1 MQYKRHIRCK
11 TQRVDMTVPNTIAFV
26 TDAWFPQVN
35 GVVRTLSR
43 TKSELE
49 KRGHRVEVISPE
61 GYRSVPC
68 PTYPEIRLALFAARS
83 VKKRLT
89 KLKPDAVHI
98 ATEGPLGL
106 AARRWCLRNRLPF
119 TTSYHTR
126 FPEYVRLRVPI
137 PISWSYAFL
146 RWFHGPAHRML
157 VATQSMENEL
167 VERGFKNIGRW
178 SRGVDL
184 ELFTPDHDRPTSKTP
199 ILLYVGRVAPEK
211 NIDAFLETPCDGIKR
226 VVGGGPELDELKEKY
241 PDVEFVGY
249 KHGEELAACMRDA
262 DCFVFPSLTDT
273 FGLVILESLASGV
286 PVAAYPAP
294 GPIDLIENGKNGWIG
309 EDLGESIQKAL
320 TVDRV
325 ACREFAETFSWER
338 CTDQFASQLKPAPP
352 ELLDQAVS

>member
-1 MQYKRHIRCK
+1 
-11 TQRVDMTVPNTIAFV
+11 MTSPNTIAIV

-43 TKSELE
+43 TKQELE
-49 KRGHRVEVISPE
+49 SRGHRVEVISPH
-61 GYRSVPC
+61 GYQSVPC

-89 KLKPDAVHI
+89 ELKPDAVHI

-106 AARRWCLRNRLPF
+106 SARRWCRRNRLPF

-126 FPEYVRLRVPI
+126 FPEYIRLRLPI

-146 RWFHGPAHRML
+146 KWFHGPAHRML
-157 VATQSMENEL
+157 VATPSMEREL

-184 ELFTPDHDRPTSKTP
+184 ELFQPDPDRSRPTDP
-199 ILLYVGRVAPEK
+199 VLVYVGRVAPEK
-211 NIDAFLETPCDGIKR
+211 NIEAFLQTQHPGLKR
-226 VVGGGPELDELKEKY
+226 VIGGGPALDDLRARY

-249 KHGEELAACMRDA
+249 KHGEELAAAMRDA

-273 FGLVILESLASGV
+273 FGLVILESMASGV

-294 GPIDLIENGKNGWIG
+294 GPIDLIENGHNGWVSD
-309 EDLGESIQKAL
+309 DLDTAISHAL
-320 TVDRV
+320 KVDRA
-325 ACREFAETFSWER
+325 ACRAFAETYSWSR
-338 CTDQFASQLKPAPP
+338 CTDQFASQLKPADP
-352 ELLDQAVS
+352 ELLEQAVS

>member
-1 MQYKRHIRCK
+1 MSA
-11 TQRVDMTVPNTIAFV
+11 PNTIAIV

-43 TKSELE
+43 TKTLLE
-49 KRGHRVEVISPE
+49 DRGHHVEVVSPE
-61 GYRSVPC
+61 GYASIPC

-89 KLKPDAVHI
+89 ALKPDAVHI

-106 AARRWCLRNRLPF
+106 AARRWCRRNRLPF

-126 FPEYVRLRVPI
+126 FPEYVRLRLPI
-137 PISWSYAFL
+137 PLSWSYAFL

-157 VATQSMENEL
+157 VATPSMEREL

-184 ELFTPDHDRPTSKTP
+184 ELFRPDQQRTAPSTP

-211 NIDAFLETPCDGIKR
+211 NIEAFLKTPHPGQKR
-226 VVGGGPELDELKEKY
+226 VVGGGPQLEELKAKY

-249 KHGEELAACMRDA
+249 LHGEELAACMRNA

-273 FGLVILESLASGV
+273 FGLVILESMASGV

-294 GPIDLIENGKNGWIG
+294 GPVDLIVNGENGYLS
-309 EDLGESIQKAL
+309 EDLGLAIEQAL
-320 TVDRV
+320 QVDRQ
-325 ACREFAETFSWER
+325 ACRTFAEQFSWER
-338 CTDQFASQLKPAPP
+338 CTDQFASQLKPADP
-352 ELLDQAVS
+352 ELLQQAVS

>member
-1 MQYKRHIRCK
+1 
-11 TQRVDMTVPNTIAFV
+11 MTIPNTIAIV

-43 TKSELE
+43 TKQELE
-49 KRGHRVEVISPE
+49 HRGHRVEVISPE

-83 VKKRLT
+83 VKQRLT
-89 KLKPDAVHI
+89 ALKPDAVHI

-106 AARRWCLRNRLPF
+106 AARRWCRRNRLPF

-137 PISWSYAFL
+137 PVSWSYAFL
-146 RWFHGPAHRML
+146 KWFHGPAHRML

-167 VERGFKNIGRW
+167 IEWGFSNIGRW

-184 ELFTPDHDRPTSKTP
+184 DLFQTNPDRETPKTP
-199 ILLYVGRVAPEK
+199 VLLYVGRVAPEK
-211 NIDAFLETPCDGIKR
+211 NIGAFLDTPCEGIKR
-226 VVGGGPELDELKEKY
+226 VVGGGPELDELKAKY

-286 PVAAYPAP
+286 PVAAFPAP
-294 GPIDLIENGKNGWIG
+294 GPIDLIQNGKNGWIS
-309 EDLGESIQKAL
+309 EDLAESIREAL
-320 TVDRV
+320 KVDRN
-325 ACREFAETFSWER
+325 ACRAFAETFSWER
-338 CTDQFASQLKPAPP
+338 CTDQFASQLKPAPQA
-352 ELLDQAVS
+352 LLDQAVS

>member
-1 MQYKRHIRCK
+1 
-11 TQRVDMTVPNTIAFV
+11 MTTPNTIAIV

-43 TKSELE
+43 TKEELE

-68 PTYPEIRLALFAARS
+68 PTYPEIRLALFATRS

-89 KLKPDAVHI
+89 ALKPDAVHI

-106 AARRWCLRNRLPF
+106 AARRWCRRNHLPF

-137 PISWSYAFL
+137 PVSLSYAFL
-146 RWFHGPAHRML
+146 KWFHGPAHRML

-167 VERGFKNIGRW
+167 IEWGFSNIGRW

-184 ELFTPDHDRPTSKTP
+184 ELFQTKPDRETPKTP
-199 ILLYVGRVAPEK
+199 VLLYVGRVAPEK
-211 NIDAFLETPCDGIKR
+211 NIGAFLDTPCEGVKR
-226 VVGGGPELDELKEKY
+226 VVGGGPELDQLKAKY

-294 GPIDLIENGKNGWIG
+294 GPIDLIQNGKNGWIA
-309 EDLGESIQKAL
+309 EDLGESIREAL
-320 TVDRV
+320 KVDRN
-325 ACREFAETFSWER
+325 ACRAFAETFSWER
-338 CTDQFASQLKPAPP
+338 CTDQFASQLKPTPQA
-352 ELLDQAVS
+352 LLDQAVS

>member
-1 MQYKRHIRCK
+1 
-11 TQRVDMTVPNTIAFV
+11 MTTLHTIAIV

-43 TKSELE
+43 TKEELE
-49 KRGHRVEVISPE
+49 SRGYRVEVISPE

-89 KLKPDAVHI
+89 HLKPDAVHI

-106 AARRWCLRNRLPF
+106 AARRWCRRNHLPF

-137 PISWSYAFL
+137 PLTWSYAFL
-146 RWFHGPAHRML
+146 KWFHGPAHRML
-157 VATQSMENEL
+157 VATQSMETEL
-167 VERGFKNIGRW
+167 VERGFRNIGRW

-184 ELFTPDHDRPTSKTP
+184 DLFTPDVQRMAPKVP
-199 ILLYVGRVAPEK
+199 VLLYVGRVAPDK
-211 NIDAFLETPCDGIKR
+211 NIGAFLDTDCEGIKR
-226 VVGGGPELDELKEKY
+226 VVGGGPELDDLKAKY

-294 GPIDLIENGKNGWIG
+294 GPIDLIENGQNGWIS
-309 EDLGESIQKAL
+309 EDLGDSIRRAL
-320 TVDRV
+320 QVDRV
-325 ACREFAETFSWER
+325 ACRQFAETFSWQH
-338 CTDQFASQLKPAPP
+338 CTDQFASQLKPAPQ
-352 ELLDQAVS
+352 ELLEQAVS